1 MKKGRKKQRAQTKF
15 KHTKF
20 PYDQYWNVQ
29 YTQQSLRGNELDYKT
44 IIKARSR
51 DLAKSYLL
59 KKLRSELEGFK
70 IKGVRLS
77 LLHKDSTI
85 NNKSLT
91 IQDWKDIRSCSF
103 PNEVNIL
110 FKYNRPR
117 KSDYSKRT
125 HYINTIPMQT
135 RTASAAKARK
145 IMKKYSRE
153 EKAYMIMV
161 NGTLKPWPHVEREG
175 FKEKIII
182 QMKLHNNDRVAVTK
196 ALGYKCTKTLKNILD
211 NKFIEIDWSKD
222 YPPPRKS
229 CEAAINARKNKMLE
243 DVKKYYPEIL
253 KYKKQGL
260 SFSKMSFI
268 LPLSRRTIS
277 KYMKNGQRSKN

>member
-1 MKKGRKKQRAQTKF
+1 
-15 KHTKF
+15 
-20 PYDQYWNVQ
+20 
-29 YTQQSLRGNELDYKT
+29 
-44 IIKARSR
+44 
-51 DLAKSYLL
+51 
-59 KKLRSELEGFK
+59 
-70 IKGVRLS
+70 
-77 LLHKDSTI
+77 
-85 NNKSLT
+85 
-91 IQDWKDIRSCSF
+91 
-103 PNEVNIL
+103 
-110 FKYNRPR
+110 
-117 KSDYSKRT
+117 
-125 HYINTIPMQT
+125 
-135 RTASAAKARK
+135 
-145 IMKKYSRE
+145 
-153 EKAYMIMV
+153 
-161 NGTLKPWPHVEREG
+161 
-175 FKEKIII
+175 
-182 QMKLHNNDRVAVTK
+182 MKLHNNDRVAVTK